1 MEISGD
7 KINLSTVHIIEF
19 KRICGDRN
27 VLTNVEDMDRYAH
40 DETESLHFLPE
51 VVLKTTKC
59 TGDLRNFKNMQS
71 G

>member
-1 MEISGD
+1 MQISGD
-7 KINLSTVHIIEF
+7 KINLNTVHIIEF

-51 VVLKTTKC
+51 VVLKPRSAR
-59 TGDLRNFKNMQS
+59 GD
-71 G
+71 